1 MKKSHRRR
9 RTSLAALRSA
19 LVLFSL
25 VAVLAGGLA
34 SVHGQSALDGFDP
47 NANSFLN
54 AIVVQ
59 PDGKIIIAGNFT
71 TLSPNGGPAVARN
84 YIARLNRDG
93 TLDDAFNPNA
103 NATVSAIVLQTDGK
117 ILVAGNF
124 SGPNSIGGQ
133 ARNFIARLDAVT
145 GAVDSFNPLA
155 NSSVSTIAVQPDGK
169 IVVGGFFTHIGGQ
182 PRNRIA
188 RLDATTGAADPFDAN
203 ANGGVLSIAVQV
215 DGKILAGGLFS
226 NIGGQ
231 TRNHIARLNAASGL
245 ADSFDPNANGDVAS
259 IAVQVDG
266 KVLVGGAFNGPNSIG
281 GQTRNYLARLDAATG
296 LADSFNPNANNPV
309 DTIVV
314 QVDGKILACGT
325 FSNIGGQ
332 VRFFIARLDA
342 ATGAADSFNP
352 DPNNLV
358 NAIALQADGKIV
370 AGGNF
375 SGATG
380 MGGQPRNRIAR
391 LEVDGRLDQTLNLG
405 AFGLPSLGS
414 SSVSA
419 TAVQPDGKILIGGS
433 FSSVLTVPRNNMAR
447 LNTDGTL
454 DLTFDPNANGPV
466 NAIALQ
472 ADGKILVGGAF
483 TNIGGQTRFNMARLE
498 SMFGAADSFKPNP
511 NGEVAA
517 IEVQPDGRIL
527 VGGGFNGANSF
538 AGETRNYIAR
548 VDATTGIADA
558 FDPNANNFV
567 LSIAV
572 QPDGK
577 ILAGG
582 NFFGANSIGGQP
594 RNYIARL
601 DATTGLADAFDP
613 NANNRVFSIYL
624 QHDGRILAAGQFSGI
639 GGATR
644 NGMARLNA
652 TTGLADSFDPNANS
666 TVDTIAIQADGKI
679 LAGGSFGNIGGQA
692 RLGVARLDP
701 ATGLADSFN
710 ANMNGPVNAIALQ
723 VDGKILLGGGFT
735 NIGGQ
740 SRIRFARIVNDTVA
754 LQNLVVTRTTIA
766 WTRSGSSPQFTRVAF
781 EYSTDNVNYT
791 PLGDGIPPSGS
802 SGWIR
807 TGLSFATGQNI
818 YIRGRGYNR
827 TGYLNGSGSITD
839 LVRNVFL
846 PADAA
851 QAINLSTRL
860 RVLTGDNVGIGGFI
874 ITGVAPK
881 HVLLRAI
888 GPSLGALGV
897 PNPLADPVLELH
909 GPGAFATVINN
920 NWRDTQEAAI
930 QASGIPP
937 TDNLESAIDATLAPG
952 AYTAIVGGNGNISG
966 GALIEAYDLNPSDG
980 SKLAN
985 ISTRAFVSTGDDIVI
1000 AGVILGNGG
1009 GSGRIVVRGIGPSL
1023 TAFGVPGALT
1033 NPTLELR
1040 DNSGTVVSS
1049 NNDWQDDP
1057 AQATEIIAASLAPS
1071 NNLESALVAT
1081 LPPGRYT
1088 ALLAGQ
1094 TNGTGVGLVEVY
1106 DVN

>member
-1 MKKSHRRR
+1 MKKSCRRYRTPRAAR
-9 RTSLAALRSA
+9 RAA
-19 LVLFSL
+19 LVLFFL
-25 VAVLAGGLA
+25 VAVLAGGA
-34 SVHGQSALDGFDP
+34 VSGHAQSALDGFDP
-47 NANSFLN
+47 NANDFIN
-54 AIVVQ
+54 AVAVQ

-71 TLSPNGGPAVARN
+71 SLSPNGGPAVARN
-84 YIARLNRDG
+84 FIARLNRDG
-93 TLDDAFNPNA
+93 TLDDAFNPNP
-103 NATVSAIVLQTDGK
+103 NATVSSIVLQPDGK

-133 ARNFIARLDAVT
+133 ARNFIARLDGGT
-145 GAVDSFNPLA
+145 GSVDSFNPLA
-155 NSSVSTIAVQPDGK
+155 NSSVSAIAVQPDGK

-203 ANGGVLSIAVQV
+203 ASGGVLSIAVQV
-215 DGKILAGGLFS
+215 DGGILAGGLFS

-231 TRNHIARLNAASGL
+231 TRNHIARLSPATGL
-245 ADSFDPNANGDVAS
+245 ADSFDPNANGNVAS
-259 IAVQVDG
+259 IALQVDG
-266 KVLVGGAFNGPNSIG
+266 KILVGGTFNGASSIG
-281 GQTRNYLARLDAATG
+281 GQTRNRMARLDAGTG
-296 LADSFNPNANNPV
+296 LADSFNPNASNTV
-309 DTIVV
+309 DVIAV
-314 QVDGKILACGT
+314 QADGRILACGSFT
-325 FSNIGGQ
+325 NIGGQ
-332 VRFFIARLDA
+332 ARFLFARLDA
-342 ATGAADSFNP
+342 TTGAADSF
-352 DPNNLV
+352 DPNPNNVV
-358 NAIALQADGKIV
+358 NAIALQPDGKIV

-405 AFGLPSLGS
+405 AFGLSLGS
-414 SSVSA
+414 SVVKA
-419 TAVQPDGKILIGGS
+419 TAIQPDGKILIGGS

-447 LNTDGTL
+447 LNTDGTV

-472 ADGKILVGGAF
+472 ADGKILAGGVF
-483 TNIGGQTRFNMARLE
+483 TNIGGQTRLNMARLD
-498 SMFGAADSFKPNP
+498 STVGAADSFQPNP

-517 IEVQPDGRIL
+517 IVVQADGKIL
-527 VGGGFNGANSF
+527 VGGSFNGANSF
-538 AGETRNYIAR
+538 AGQTRNYIAR

-558 FDPNANNFV
+558 FDPNATSTV

-577 ILAGG
+577 VLAGG

-594 RNYIARL
+594 RNYLARL
-601 DATTGLADAFDP
+601 D
-613 NANNRVFSIYL
+613 
-624 QHDGRILAAGQFSGI
+624 
-639 GGATR
+639 
-644 NGMARLNA
+644 A
-652 TTGLADSFDPNANS
+652 TTGLADSFDPNANNRVFSITLQHDGKILVAGQFSGIGGATRNAMARLNATTGQADSFDPNADS

-679 LAGGSFGNIGGQA
+679 FAGGGFGNIGGQA
-692 RLGVARLDP
+692 RVGVARLDP

-710 ANMNGPVNAIALQ
+710 ANTNGSVNAIALQ
-723 VDGKILLGGGFT
+723 VDGKVLLGGGFT

-740 SRIRFARIVNDTVA
+740 SRVRFARLNNDTVA

-766 WTRSGSSPQFTRVAF
+766 WTRSGSSPQFARVAF

-791 PLGDGIPPSGS
+791 PLGNGTAAG

-807 TGLSFATGQNI
+807 TGLNLATGLNI
-818 YIRGRGYNR
+818 YIRGRGYNG
-827 TGYLNGSGSITD
+827 TGFVNGSASITES
-839 LVRNVFL
+839 VRNVFL
-846 PADAA
+846 PADPA
-851 QAINLSTRL
+851 QALNLSTRL

-874 ITGVAPK
+874 ITGSAPK

-888 GPSLGALGV
+888 GPSLVAFGV
-897 PNPLADPVLELH
+897 PNPLGDPVLELH
-909 GPGAFATVINN
+909 GPGAFVTVINN

-937 TDNLESAIDATLAPG
+937 TDNLESAIDATLAPA
-952 AYTAIVGGNGNISG
+952 AYTAVVRGNGNTSG
-966 GALIEAYDLNPSDG
+966 GALIEAYDLNPSAG

-1023 TAFGVPGALT
+1023 AAFGVPNALA

-1040 DNSGTVVSS
+1040 NSSGTVLSS

-1057 AQATEIIAASLAPS
+1057 AQVTELIAAGLAPS
-1071 NNLESALVAT
+1071 NSLEPALIAT
-1081 LPPGRYT
+1081 LAPGRYT